1 MHPEGSLKVYIK
13 RTLRIDPIETEVPAY
28 QKVSNATG
36 KFREVILELAVIEGG
51 AVIEAGSALYAV
63 VVAIN
68 FIESLL
74 EILGC
79 QALADV

>member
-1 MHPEGSLKVYIK
+1 M
-13 RTLRIDPIETEVPAY
+13 
-28 QKVSNATG
+28 
-36 KFREVILELAVIEGG
+36 LELAVIEGG

-74 EILGC
+74 RTLQVPGSGPT
-79 QALADV
+79 L

>member
-1 MHPEGSLKVYIK
+1 MHPEGSLKVHEK

-36 KFREVILELAVIEGG
+36 VFREVILELAVIEGG